1 MIMKKRYFIFSLFLC
16 ILIVSF
22 KPTYAYFNDVKSVQS
37 KSIQSKVMDPSGLSL
52 TTQQNNYVYFKKAEA
67 GIKSITYTITNNT
80 SLELK
85 PKLALIMDNNDDF
98 QVGFNSDATGNEL
111 VVDNLDSKQT
121 KAITFYIKKKRSA
134 GEDVNQKSVTLTLS
148 AESIGGKKLDSIKQN
163 IDVGPELN
171 VTGEQEINFSTT
183 SEDSLSQTWTIKGAA
198 AKNITSINI
207 SSATVENPLQ
217 PLNAKAN
224 YSADSSG
231 IMEDWQQYFTVNISG
246 ITDNKFMLTV
256 NRTSKAISYKELK
269 VGITVTGTNPD
280 GTTASCT
287 KSINI
292 TPILNSEGTQ
302 TVAWPLNSMFQ
313 DNVYYTPVYYGSNE
327 KGQAR
332 TLFPMARFYKTN
344 NEVADIN
351 SIQPVRFSD
360 GEGYDLQRISSLGNT
375 YINNRGYLTYYAMI
389 YGMNGEQYNDFGK
402 SSTHYRVLKYNF
414 TTNKFYDKFSGD
426 GIGTK
431 FEEYMNFINPDQF
444 IYTKYQV
451 YNHSN
456 HPKTNDRGWEY
467 DTGCIVFFTKLSVYF
482 PYVYHYYYNG
492 YTEKHDLRDYPKSIS
507 PGDIVIDTYYVGK

>member
-163 IDVGPELN
+163 IDVGPDLN

-183 SEDSLSQTWTIKGAA
+183 SEDILSTTWTIKGASTNHSVA
-198 AKNITSINI
+198 IEKI
-207 SSATVENPLQ
+207 ATVENALS
-217 PLNAKAN
+217 PLNSVTKKT
-224 YSADSSG
+224 ADKG
-231 IMEDWQQYFTVNISG
+231 NMQETDWQQYFKVTTSG
-246 ITDNKFMLTV
+246 VTDNQFTITV
-256 NRTSKAISYKELK
+256 DRTSKALSYKKLK
-269 VGITVTGTNPD
+269 VWITVTGTNPD
-280 GTTASCT
+280 GKPVSYT
-287 KSINI
+287 KSVNI
-292 TPILNSEGTQ
+292 TPILDSSGNR
-302 TVAWPLNSMFQ
+302 TVAWPLNKQFDSQNIYF
-313 DNVYYTPVYYGSNE
+313 TPVYYGSNE
-327 KGQAR
+327 SGKAR
-332 TLFPMARFYKTN
+332 TVFPMARFYKTN

-414 TTNKFYDKFSGD
+414 TTNKFYDKFSSV

-431 FEEYMNFINPDQF
+431 FDEYMNYINPEQFIN
-444 IYTKYQV
+444 TAYQV
-451 YNHSN
+451 YQDTN
-456 HPKTNDRGWEY
+456 HPTNDYWWDRNS
-467 DTGCIVFFTKLSVYF
+467 GCTVFVTRLNVEF
-482 PYVYHYYYNG
+482 PYVYSYSYNDKWLS
-492 YTEKHDLRDYPKSIS
+492 YNPQKMSQ
-507 PGDIVIDTYYVGK
+507 GDIVIDTYYVGK